1 MAIDNG
7 KDCELSYMGT
17 DRKCSVSQN
26 SENDAG
32 YEKHLDDSISL
43 SDGNIDKQHNGP
55 EGDQRNS
62 KGYSRRSERKK
73 RELTDDS
80 DKDAPVSKPKG
91 AKKAKKSI
99 RTDDK
104 RRKKHLKKS
113 LLQTIKELKHRVV
126 YELLG
131 DE

>member
-7 KDCELSYMGT
+7 KGCELSYMGT

-62 KGYSRRSERKK
+62 KGTADDQKEKSVSLQMIQIRTLPYPNLKEPKK
-73 RELTDDS
+73 R
-80 DKDAPVSKPKG
+80 
-91 AKKAKKSI
+91 
-99 RTDDK
+99 K
-104 RRKKHLKKS
+104 R
-113 LLQTIKELKHRVV
+113 V
-126 YELLG
+126 
-131 DE
+131 